1 MPRPQNGA
9 WSSCEPLSP
18 PIPAVPVSLSPHPH
32 SNRKPPKAPPTQGRP
47 AKAAQQTQKEAPKRD
62 GQKKRRGKYKKK
74 ENPTTTLN
82 CIYLPTT
89 HRRSGLSGTQLFRT
103 SNHNLWTAIKM
114 SLASLFFHF
123 TPRLFLMMVRLGA
136 KKLRSRPH
144 NYRFDLWQ
152 HFRSQLLRTRWKKT

>member
-1 MPRPQNGA
+1 VNP
-9 WSSCEPLSP
+9 S
-18 PIPAVPVSLSPHPH
+18 
-32 SNRKPPKAPPTQGRP
+32 APPYPLFQFHFLRIRIRIGSHPRHHPLKDDQRRP
-47 AKAAQQTQKEAPKRD
+47 PSRHKKKRQREMD
-62 GQKKRRGKYKKK
+62 KKKRRGKYKKK
-74 ENPTTTLN
+74 ENPTTTLS

-89 HRRSGLSGTQLFRT
+89 HRRSGLSSTQLFRT